1 MVYKN
6 LYTLCFLYGITEKK
20 GKKKTKTP
28 WNKGSVITRKQKSAL
43 PEILLFLWMIFHL

>member
-20 GKKKTKTP
+20 GEKKPKRHE
-28 WNKGSVITRKQKSAL
+28 TRVLS
-43 PEILLFLWMIFHL
+43 

>member
-20 GKKKTKTP
+20 GKEKSKRHKTRVL
-28 WNKGSVITRKQKSAL
+28 S
-43 PEILLFLWMIFHL
+43 